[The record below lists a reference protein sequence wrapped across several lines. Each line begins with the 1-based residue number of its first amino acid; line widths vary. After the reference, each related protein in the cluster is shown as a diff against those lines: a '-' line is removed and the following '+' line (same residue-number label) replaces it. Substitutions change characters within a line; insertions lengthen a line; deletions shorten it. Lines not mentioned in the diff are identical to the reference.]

1 MGTELGI
8 LALYGIVVALIIG
21 VQALAAV
28 GQVGLTT
35 LAGPR
40 DDMPELRA
48 VAGRLKRALDNSV
61 VAMALFA
68 PAILILNT
76 KGISTS
82 GTLLA
87 AQVFLIARVVY
98 VVIYAA
104 GLAWLRTAVW
114 AAGLIATL
122 YLYVVGL

>member
-114 AAGLIATL
+114 AAGFAATL
-122 YLYVVGL
+122 FLYVVGL